1 MSSQA
6 SLFIVAFT
14 LVNILACV
22 WILWWTGIG
31 HKKKDGSEPDKTGHV
46 WDGDLEE
53 YNNPLPR
60 WWLGL
65 FIITVV
71 FGLGYLVLYPGLG
84 NFPGTKN
91 WSQVDQWQAQVNAQ
105 RAKFEDSVAR
115 LANMDLRQLS
125 QDTAAMSTAKNL
137 FGQNCAQCHGS
148 DARGAK
154 GFPNLT
160 DNDWLWGGQED
171 TVLATISQGRQ
182 GMMPPWGEVLGEQG
196 VDEVATYVYSLTHA
210 DAPADKAAAG
220 KERFVATCSA
230 CHGADARGN
239 SLMGAPN
246 LADNVWL
253 YGSDLESLKET
264 IVKGRQNQM
273 PAHLDTLG
281 ETRVRL
287 LAAYV
292 LSLGGADAA
301 VAATPA
307 TAPTSAAPSIA
318 AAVEA
323 GQPAT

>member
-65 FIITVV
+65 FLITVV

-115 LANMDLRQLS
+115 LANMNLRELS

-160 DNDWLWGGQED
+160 DKDWLWGSQED
-171 TVLATISQGRQ
+171 TVLATISEGRQ

-196 VDEVATYVYSLTHA
+196 VEEVATYVYSLTHA
-210 DAPADKAAAG
+210 DAPADKATAG

-239 SLMGAPN
+239 PLMGAPN

-253 YGSDLESLKET
+253 YGGDISSLKET

-273 PAHLDTLG
+273 PAHLNTLG

-292 LSLGGADAA
+292 LSLGGTDAA
-301 VAATPA
+301 VAAAPATPA
-307 TAPTSAAPSIA
+307 VSAAPSIA
-318 AAVEA
+318 AIVEA
-323 GQPAT
+323 AQPAT

>member
-1 MSSQA
+1 MNSQA

-65 FIITVV
+65 FLITVV

-115 LANMDLRQLS
+115 LANMDLRELS

-160 DNDWLWGGQED
+160 DKDWLWGSQED

-196 VDEVATYVYSLTHA
+196 VEEVATYVYSLTHA
-210 DAPADKAAAG
+210 DAPADKATAG

-239 SLMGAPN
+239 PLMGAPN
-246 LADNVWL
+246 LADDVWL
-253 YGSDLESLKET
+253 YGGDIDSLKET

-273 PAHLDTLG
+273 PAHLNTLG

-292 LSLGGADAA
+292 LSLGGTDAA
-301 VAATPA
+301 VAAAPA
-307 TAPTSAAPSIA
+307 TSATSPAPSIA
-318 AAVEA
+318 AALEA
-323 GQPAT
+323 AQPAT